1 MVVAGVRCGPPEAGL
16 HVSVNG
22 ELIPGVDFDR
32 LTVTATSLEGKR
44 PESTT
49 LELKGAELQWPMT
62 FNFLSGARTG
72 VGSSVEVVAR
82 AWLGTGAVS
91 IAVGH
96 AELAPGTGAALEL
109 FLTRD
114 IPFDEGDPEDA
125 GEDPALD
132 DAGTE
137 TYGGVDGGVDGGGA
151 MDASVPDAGAIDGGP
166 VDAGTHDAGPTDA
179 GMFDAGSP
187 DAGPQTPTFYRGIN
201 FNGGVVTINGNVWQS
216 YAAAVNGGL
225 TTNANGFVNSKH
237 TPTPQVDADTYAVL
251 NTCIWFNN
259 ADLYVDVPVPND
271 TYDVYLWVMEN
282 YKSNVRAFDVRM
294 EGAIVATGL
303 ATMPY
308 PEWRRFGP
316 YPATVQDGV
325 LDLDFL
331 YKFGDP
337 HIMGLEL
344 YR

>member
-1 MVVAGVRCGPPEAGL
+1 M
-16 HVSVNG
+16 NG
-22 ELIPGVDFDR
+22 ELTPGLDFDR

-62 FNFLSGARTG
+62 FNFLSGARSG
-72 VGSSVEVVAR
+72 VGTSVEVVAR
-82 AWLGTGAVS
+82 AWLGSGAVS

-96 AELAPGTGAALEL
+96 AELSPGTGSALEL
-109 FLTRD
+109 FLERD
-114 IPFDEGDPEDA
+114 IPIEEGSPEDA
-125 GEDPALD
+125 GEDSTLE
-132 DAGTE
+132 DAGSQSDA
-137 TYGGVDGGVDGGGA
+137 GMDGGVDDGG
-151 MDASVPDAGAIDGGP
+151 MVDASVPG
-166 VDAGTHDAGPTDA
+166 DAGPTDA
-179 GMFDAGSP
+179 GPTDAGPADAGPADAGVNDAGTSDAGAHDAGSP
-187 DAGPQTPTFYRGIN
+187 DAGPQPPTFYRGIN

-225 TTNANGFVNSKH
+225 TTNANGFVNSKL

-259 ADLYVDVPVPND
+259 ADLHVDVPVAND
-271 TYDVYLWVMEN
+271 TYDVYLWVLEN

-294 EGAIVATGL
+294 EGAIAATGL

-308 PEWRRFGP
+308 LEWRRFGP
-316 YPATVQDGV
+316 YRVTVQDGL

-331 YKFGDP
+331 YRFGDP
-337 HIMGLEL
+337 HIMGVEL